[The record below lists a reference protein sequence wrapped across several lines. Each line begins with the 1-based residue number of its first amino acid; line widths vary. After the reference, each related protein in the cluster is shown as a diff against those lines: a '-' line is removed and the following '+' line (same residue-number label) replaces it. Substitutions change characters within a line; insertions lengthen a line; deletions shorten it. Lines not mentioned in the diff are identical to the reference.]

1 MNAIARKRF
10 DSAIPVRSNLR
21 LTLGFLAAGLGLLL
35 LVPLGL
41 SSAPLWGL
49 LLLPF
54 VVATPTFW
62 ALIHEAIH
70 GSLHPDHRWNHALG
84 RALAILFGAPFD
96 ALRFGHLT
104 HHRLY
109 GAAAERLGSQPR
121 PVPQALAAPFHY
133 GRILGGVYLVEIA
146 TVVIVFLPRTFLLWI
161 VHQALR
167 RHPAGAM
174 DNRERIEARLLSSE
188 GLGRMRFDSLII
200 LTLYGVAFAL
210 YGAHGWMLAAA
221 LAGRAALVSFMDNV
235 YHHRPAG
242 APRRTL
248 DLRLPRW
255 ASAAI
260 LHANLHAVHHRQ
272 PGLPW
277 SELPKAKRDHSGDQE
292 AGFVAIALEQL
303 RNPCL

>member
-1 MNAIARKRF
+1 MNAIVNKRSN
-10 DSAIPVRSNLR
+10 SAIPVRSNLG
-21 LTLGFLAAGLGLLL
+21 LSLAFLA
-35 LVPLGL
+35 VGL
-41 SSAPLWGL
+41 SLVLMLPLALTGAPGWGV

-70 GSLHPDHRWNHALG
+70 GSLLPDRRWNDALG
-84 RALAILFGAPFD
+84 RGLAILFGAPLRI
-96 ALRFGHLT
+96 LRFGHLT

-109 GAAAERLGSQPR
+109 GTATERLTPR
-121 PVPQALAAPFHY
+121 PRPLPPALAIPFHY
-133 GRILGGVYLVEIA
+133 IRILGGVYLIEVA
-146 TVVIVFLPRTFLLWI
+146 TVFIAFLPRALLLW
-161 VHQALR
+161 VARQALR

-174 DNRERIEARLLSSE
+174 NNRERIERRLLSPQ
-188 GLGRMRFDSLII
+188 GLAQLRFDSLLI
-200 LTLYGVAFAL
+200 LILYGAGFVL

-221 LAGRAALVSFMDNV
+221 LAGRAALVSFMDNI

-277 SELPKAKRDHSGDQE
+277 CELPKAKRYSQDTPE
-292 AGFVAIALEQL
+292 AEFVAVSLAQL
-303 RNPCL
+303 RSPSR